1 MKYQQNK
8 RANKS
13 LESEEVVYLSQGYW
27 NEETQEMEEYV
38 VPVEKSVLDEME
50 RQLQQQQKN
59 EEKQSSE
66 SDDVVYL
73 SQGYWN
79 EETQEME
86 EYDVPVEKSVLDEME
101 RQLQQQQ
108 KKEEIQSMENDEP
121 MIEMGA
127 FNEKGELVDTI
138 RVPAQPAQP
147 ESPKNWQEMHRHQQN
162 KEDNHSGENEELMIE
177 MGAFNEK
184 GELVDVIRVP
194 AQPD

>member
-38 VPVEKSVLDEME
+38 
-50 RQLQQQQKN
+50 
-59 EEKQSSE
+59 
-66 SDDVVYL
+66 
-73 SQGYWN
+73 
-79 EETQEME
+79 
-86 EYDVPVEKSVLDEME
+86 VPVEKSVLDEME

-147 ESPKNWQEMHRHQQN
+147 ESPKNWQEMHCHQQN

>member
-27 NEETQEMEEYV
+27 NEETQEMEEYD

-177 MGAFNEK
+177 MGTFNEK

>member
-1 MKYQQNK
+1 
-8 RANKS
+8 
-13 LESEEVVYLSQGYW
+13 
-27 NEETQEMEEYV
+27 
-38 VPVEKSVLDEME
+38 
-50 RQLQQQQKN
+50 
-59 EEKQSSE
+59 
-66 SDDVVYL
+66 
-73 SQGYWN
+73 
-79 EETQEME
+79 
-86 EYDVPVEKSVLDEME
+86 
-101 RQLQQQQ
+101 
-108 KKEEIQSMENDEP
+108 MENDEP